1 MKEQETQPEIVTASS
16 PTSGRPKRLFE
27 RGDLK
32 YVILDLLRARP
43 AHGYEIIRGLEERF
57 GGFYAPS
64 AGAVYPTLDL
74 LQDMG
79 CVASTR
85 QDGKRIFSLTEHGQ
99 QFLAERKPRLDAIQ
113 ERMREWC
120 GPEARS
126 ELEAMKR
133 EIVRL
138 TQLFEHRSGRQW
150 SDPQALRR
158 IRDILSDARHEIEA
172 LLEADELRR

>member
-1 MKEQETQPEIVTASS
+1 MKNQDAPAITT
-16 PTSGRPKRLFE
+16 TNGRPRRLFE

-32 YVILDLLRARP
+32 YVILDLLRAHP
-43 AHGYEIIRGLEERF
+43 AHGYEIIRGLEEQF

-64 AGAVYPTLDL
+64 PGAIYPTLDL

-85 QDGKRIFSLTEHGQ
+85 QDGKRIFSLTDEGER
-99 QFLAERKPRLDAIQ
+99 FLEERKPRLDAIR

-120 GPEARS
+120 GPEARG

-133 EIVRL
+133 EIGKL

-150 SDPQALRR
+150 TDPQALHR
-158 IRDILSDARHEIEA
+158 IRDIVTSARHEIQD
-172 LLEADELRR
+172 LLEADEQRR

>member
-1 MKEQETQPEIVTASS
+1 VKEPDALAVATTN
-16 PTSGRPKRLFE
+16 GRPKRLFE

-32 YVILDLLRARP
+32 YVILDLLRAHP
-43 AHGYEIIRGLEERF
+43 AHGYEIIRGLEEQF

-64 AGAVYPTLDL
+64 PGAVYPTLDL

-85 QDGKRIFSLTEHGQ
+85 QDGKRIFSLTEEGER
-99 QFLAERKPRLDAIQ
+99 FLTERQPRLEAIRA
-113 ERMREWC
+113 RMREWC
-120 GPEARS
+120 GPEARG

-133 EIVRL
+133 EIVKL

-150 SDPQALRR
+150 TDPQALRH
-158 IRDILSDARHEIEA
+158 IRDILSDARHEIQA
-172 LLEADELRR
+172 LLEADEQRR